1 MDLLKSV
8 FDASPLIP
16 LFLCLAVGYGIG
28 QVRIGGFQL
37 GGIVGTL
44 FAAIVIGQI
53 GVEVDAVVKT
63 LAFALFIYSLGYVSG
78 PLSSAAWGAARS
90 AMCTSSSST
99 AP

>member
-1 MDLLKSV
+1 MVVLKSL

-44 FAAIVIGQI
+44 FAAIVIGQVR
-53 GVEVDAVVKT
+53 VETNPVVKT
-63 LAFALFIYSLGYVSG
+63 LAFALFIYSLGLTWSV
-78 PLSSAAWGAARS
+78 PVRRLSSQYGRAVIIQ
-90 AMCTSSSST
+90 
-99 AP
+99 